1 MGRVVNILV
10 GGPEHLVPYT
20 DFARLDG
27 LWIGVDLG
35 ATRLID
41 HQIIPDIAVGDF
53 DSSDDQQ
60 FKRVKELV
68 SDVRFYP
75 PEIKTEDTDTQL
87 AIRIALELGA
97 DQIRLYGATGGRLD
111 QYLANLYTVLMP
123 QYRPALAKL
132 AMIDRG
138 NRILLGMSQVL
149 MFQINRLPEMRY
161 LAFVN
166 LTPVTGLTLPDEKY
180 QLHDYNATFPISW
193 SSNEFVGNQAHF
205 SFETG
210 VMMVIQSRD

>member
-10 GGPEHLVPYT
+10 GGPDHLVPYT

-111 QYLANLYTVLMP
+111 QYLANLYAVLMP

-132 AMIDRG
+132 AMIDRRNHITWYEPG
-138 NRILLGMSQVL
+138 TY
-149 MFQINRLPEMRY
+149 QINRLPEMRY

>member
-1 MGRVVNILV
+1 MGPVVNVLV
-10 GGPEHLVPYT
+10 GGPEHLIPYA
-20 DFARLDG
+20 DFAQLDG
-27 LWIGVDLG
+27 QWIGVDLG

-60 FKRVKELV
+60 FTRVKELV
-68 SDVRFYP
+68 ADVRFYP
-75 PEIKTEDTDTQL
+75 PEIKTEETDTQL

-97 DQIRLYGATGGRLD
+97 EKIRLYGATGGRLD

-123 QYRPALAKL
+123 EYRPALPKL
-132 AMIDRG
+132 EMIDRG
-138 NRILLGMSQVL
+138 NHITWYEPGAYQIEHLPGMK
-149 MFQINRLPEMRY
+149 Y

-166 LTPVTGLTLPDEKY
+166 LTPVTDLTLPDEKY
-180 QLHDYNATFPISW
+180 QLANYDANIPIAW
-193 SSNEFVGNQAHF
+193 SSNEFVGSQAHF

-210 VMMVIQSRD
+210 IIMVIQSRD